1 MQKDVPSEAATA
13 AALGDGPVAGLAAA
27 PADAVAGGQ
36 ADRWGE
42 RLPRQLGLLNAI
54 AVLVGVTIGSG
65 IFRVPATVAAQLH
78 DPGPVILCWVLGGV
92 VAVFGA
98 LTIAELAAALPRS
111 GGIFAY
117 LLESFGPLPAFM
129 FGWTELAVVRASALG
144 ATSTIFAEYLGYFV
158 PMTPVQIRYVAA
170 GAIIVIGVINYI
182 GVQRA
187 AAVMTFATVAKYVA
201 VMALGA
207 LAFTA
212 SSGGASHF
220 TPAWGSGLHLSLL
233 ATALISVMW
242 TYDGWADLS
251 FMGGEVKN
259 PQRTL
264 PLALILGAL
273 CVMLVY
279 LVVNIGFMYLL
290 PLQQMAQS
298 KLIAATA
305 AEHIPLFGG
314 FGAAI
319 IAAVVV
325 VSTFS
330 GLNGSMMTGP
340 RIFFAM
346 AERGLF
352 FRGVARVSPRFQSP
366 SVAIWLAT
374 ALGVVYVLQ
383 NDFAQLADKFIL
395 GIWPFYALAV
405 AGVYVL
411 RRKRPDL
418 ERPYRVVGYPV
429 VPALFLL
436 ASLGMVA
443 NALVTDPVN
452 TGVTLGIIIAGAP
465 IYYLWRRFV

>member
-1 MQKDVPSEAATA
+1 MQEE
-13 AALGDGPVAGLAAA
+13 
-27 PADAVAGGQ
+27 Q

-42 RLPRQLGLLNAI
+42 RLPRQIGLVNAV

-65 IFRVPATVAAQLH
+65 IFRMPATVAAQLH
-78 DPGPVILCWVLGGV
+78 DPGPVILCWILGGV
-92 VAVFGA
+92 IAVFGA
-98 LTIAELAAALPRS
+98 LTLAELAGALPRS

-117 LLESFGPLPAFM
+117 LLESFGPLPAFL
-129 FGWTELAVVRASALG
+129 FGWTELAVTRAAALG
-144 ATSTIFAEYLGYFV
+144 ATSTIFAEYCGYFV
-158 PMTPVQIRYVAA
+158 RLTPAQVRQVAA
-170 GAIIVIGVINYI
+170 VAIVVIGAMNYF
-182 GVQRA
+182 GVRRA
-187 AAVMTFATVAKYVA
+187 AAVMSIATVAKYTA
-201 VMALGA
+201 VMALGLLA
-207 LAFTA
+207 L
-212 SSGGASHF
+212 GATPAATSHF
-220 TPAWGSGLHLSLL
+220 ATGWGTGVHLSLL
-233 ATALISVMW
+233 ASALIPVMW

-251 FMGGEVKN
+251 FMGGEVKD

-264 PLALILGAL
+264 PIALILGTL

-290 PLQQMAQS
+290 PLPQMAQS

-314 FGAAI
+314 LGAAI
-319 IAAVVV
+319 IAAVVM

-374 ALGVVYVLQ
+374 VLGVVYVLQ

-405 AGVYVL
+405 AGVFVL
-411 RRKRPDL
+411 RRRRPEL
-418 ERPYRVVGYPV
+418 PRPYRVWGYPL
-429 VPALFLL
+429 VPAVFLL
-436 ASLGMVA
+436 ASGLMVL
-443 NALVTDPVN
+443 NALFTDPRN
-452 TGVTLGIIIAGAP
+452 TGVTLLIILAGVPVYWLRAK
-465 IYYLWRRFV
+465 LSRGR